1 MIKKELKKIKFLK
14 ACYHSIRKSL
24 DAQWILYLKVITYHA
39 LRFARYSGTFH
50 SSYIKDRA
58 YLTWL
63 YHVIE
68 KGLAMPNMRLG
79 FGHDRLLELVDMIL
93 SFENKYQRN
102 GVVLDAVSV
111 VLEYKRIHDENHYP
125 LPEDIM
131 KAISVIVKKY
141 PGSNPLYQKEM
152 TREDY
157 YKELNQ
163 PFPMFA
169 ASRHSVRN
177 FAGHISMEQIICAIN
192 IAKQCPSACNRQ
204 PARVHVVTEREL
216 IDKCLSMQSGNRGF
230 GQLSDKLLIVTG
242 DIRTLMGSQEFMDL
256 GVNVGIFMMNLSY
269 GLHYNK
275 VAHCILNWY
284 ATPKGDKKLRR
295 LLNISDYETIFAY
308 IVCGDVPE
316 RFKLVMSPR
325 LDVKEFYTVH

>member
-1 MIKKELKKIKFLK
+1 MIREQLKKIKFLK
-14 ACYHSIRKSL
+14 SCYHSFRRSL
-24 DAQWILYLKVITYHA
+24 NAQWILYLKVITYHA

-79 FGHDRLLELVDMIL
+79 FGHDRLLELVDKIL
-93 SFENKYQRN
+93 SYEARYQRDD
-102 GVVLDAVSV
+102 VVLDAVSV
-111 VLEYKRIHDENHYP
+111 VLEYERIHGEKHYP
-125 LPEDIM
+125 LPDDIRN
-131 KAISVIVKKY
+131 AISVIEKEY
-141 PGSNPLYQKEM
+141 PDSKPLYQKEM
-152 TREDY
+152 TKEDY
-157 YKELNQ
+157 YKELDQ
-163 PFPMFA
+163 PFPAFA

-177 FAGHISMEQIICAIN
+177 FAGDISKDQIISAIN

-204 PARVHVVTEREL
+204 PARVHIVTEREM

-230 GQLSDKLLIVTG
+230 GHLCDKLLIITG

-256 GVNVGIFMMNLSY
+256 GVNVGIFMMSLSY

-284 ATPKGDKKLRR
+284 ATPNVDKKLRK
-295 LLNISDYETIFAY
+295 LLDISDYETIFAY

-316 RFKLVMSPR
+316 KFKLVMSPR